1 VSGPRLAVNAAIY
14 DQRPSGLGGYAEN
27 LVRALHGLHD
37 NLIVYTS
44 RPGDL
49 PAARPIR
56 PWGEPSRGL
65 PGHLWRLVWTQTALP
80 LRSRLDR
87 AQVLVNT
94 LPEGPVAR
102 VVPQV
107 TVVHD
112 ILPLFFPADFPR
124 QQWYFRA
131 FVPAVLRAS
140 RAIIADSQQT
150 ADDVARHYR
159 IPPERITVVPPGV
172 DFTRFRPHLDGDAVA
187 SRFGLQRYL
196 LFVGNVRPHKN
207 LQVLV
212 EAVARLDAE
221 VSLAVAGYRDPRYWP
236 LIAARIERL
245 GLRDRVR
252 VLDYVP
258 NGILPALYSAA
269 LAVVVPSLYEGFGL
283 PVLEAMACGAPVI
296 ASTTG
301 GLREAVGEAAIRV
314 DPGDVDALA
323 AELRRVIG
331 DAGLRA
337 DLTRRGLDH
346 ARAFTWDRTARGV
359 LSVVNQTG
367 LSLQRRGA

>member
-1 VSGPRLAVNAAIY
+1 MRIVMNAAVY
-14 DQRPSGLGGYAEN
+14 DRRPSGLGIYARE
-27 LVRALHGLHD
+27 LCAALHRHHD
-37 NLIVYTS
+37 DLIVYTS
-44 RPGDL
+44 RPDDL
-49 PAARPIR
+49 PSARRIR
-56 PWGEPSRGL
+56 SLGDPSRGWR
-65 PGHLWRLVWTQTALP
+65 GHLCRLLWTQTMLP
-80 LRSRLDR
+80 LRARRDR
-87 AQVLVNT
+87 ADVLVNT
-94 LPEGPVAR
+94 VPEGPLLPGCR
-102 VVPQV
+102 QV

-112 ILPLFFPADFPR
+112 VLPLFFPGDFPR

-140 RAIIADSQQT
+140 WAIIADSRQT

-172 DFTRFRPHLDGDAVA
+172 DFTRFRPQHDGDAVA
-187 SRFGLQRYL
+187 SRFGLQRYV

-207 LQVLV
+207 LEVLV
-212 EAVARLDAE
+212 EAIARLDAE

-236 LIAARIERL
+236 LVAARIDRL

-258 NGILPALYSAA
+258 EGILPALYSAA

-296 ASTTG
+296 ASTAG
-301 GLREAVGEAAIRV
+301 GLREAAGEAAIRV
-314 DPGDVDALA
+314 DPGDVEALA
-323 AELRRVIG
+323 AQLRRVIG

-337 DLTRRGLDH
+337 DLARRGLAH

-359 LSVVNQTG
+359 LSVVKQTG
-367 LSLQRRGA
+367 LSLQTGGA